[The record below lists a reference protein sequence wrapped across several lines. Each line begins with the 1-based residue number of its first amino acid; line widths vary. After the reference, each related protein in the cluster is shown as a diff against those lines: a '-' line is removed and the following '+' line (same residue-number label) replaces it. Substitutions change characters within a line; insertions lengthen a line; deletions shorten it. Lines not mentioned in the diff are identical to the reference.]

1 MRTRLFTAAPIRPER
16 NVKARAILDT
26 PERQNAALA
35 LQDIIINSPV
45 PRHAVMEISS
55 RNVVEGTARAPH
67 RAMYKAMS
75 LTDDDIA
82 KPFVGVCHTGNE
94 ATPCN
99 IHLPRLA
106 IKAKQ
111 GVADAGATPRE
122 FSTIAVSDGIAMGHE
137 GMKSSLVS
145 REVIADSI
153 ELMVRAHQY
162 DALVGIAGCDK
173 SLPGTMMA
181 MARLN
186 IPSVFVYGGTIMPG
200 VLADGRE
207 LTIVDVY
214 EAVGAY
220 DSGNISLE
228 QLKDIED
235 TACPNAGSCG
245 GMFTANT
252 MASISEAIGLALPGS
267 ASPPAEDARREEMAY
282 QTGAAC
288 ARLLLESGTRPRDIL
303 TFEAFENAIAMLNAV
318 GGSTNGILHLLALS
332 REVGVN
338 LTYDD
343 FERVR
348 KRTPH
353 ITDMKP
359 GGNYVMNSLD
369 RIGGIPRVMA
379 KLLDAGLLNGDCIT
393 VTGRTIS
400 ENLGS
405 ENTRVWLSQAPG
417 ATSTGVASPA
427 AAASPP
433 TSPATPPTATASTTF
448 AASQDHPAKK
458 GADVPPDHAPGI
470 LRGVENPIH
479 RTGTALILKG
489 TLAPDGA
496 VIKTAGVEMSSFEGR
511 ARVFDREEEAFE
523 AVSQG
528 KIVPGDVVV
537 IRYEGP
543 KGGPGMREMLATTAA
558 LVGQGLGRQVAMVTD
573 GRFSGGTRG
582 FMVGHVAPE
591 AYVGGPIALV
601 EDGDAIRI
609 DTDSNSID
617 IVVPDREMDARR
629 ARWQRPPPNYE
640 DGALAKFASLVG
652 SASEGAVTR
661 PVLP

>member
-1 MRTRLFTAAPIRPER
+1 
-16 NVKARAILDT
+16 
-26 PERQNAALA
+26 
-35 LQDIIINSPV
+35 
-45 PRHAVMEISS
+45 MEISS
-55 RNVVEGTARAPH
+55 RNVVEGTARSPH
-67 RAMYKAMS
+67 RAMYKAMG
-75 LTDDDIA
+75 LTDNDLSKA
-82 KPFVGVCHTGNE
+82 FVGVCHTGNE

-106 IKAKQ
+106 LKAKE
-111 GVADAGATPRE
+111 GVSDGGATPRE

-200 VLADGRE
+200 ILNGQE
-207 LTIVDVY
+207 LTVVDVY

-220 DSGNISLE
+220 DAGQLSLE
-228 QLKDIED
+228 ALKNIEN

-267 ASPPAEDARREEMAY
+267 ASPPAEDDRREKMVY
-282 QTGAAC
+282 DTGVAC
-288 ARLLLESGTRPRDIL
+288 VRLLEQNIRPHEIL
-303 TFEAFENAIAMLNAV
+303 TFEAFENAITMLNAV

-332 REVGVN
+332 NEVGVK

-348 KRTPH
+348 KKTPH
-353 ITDMKP
+353 LADMKP

-369 RIGGIPRVMA
+369 KIGGIPFVLK
-379 KLLDAGLLNGDCIT
+379 KLAEKKLIHDNCIT
-393 VTGRTIS
+393 VTGKTIK
-400 ENLGS
+400 ENL
-405 ENTRVWLSQAPG
+405 
-417 ATSTGVASPA
+417 ASMNIPEPVQQIVK
-427 AAASPP
+427 S
-433 TSPATPPTATASTTF
+433 
-448 AASQDHPAKK
+448 
-458 GADVPPDHAPGI
+458 
-470 LRGVENPIH
+470 VENPIH
-479 RTGTALILKG
+479 AVGTAVILKG
-489 TLAPDGA
+489 SLAPEGA
-496 VIKTAGVEMSSFEGR
+496 VIKTAGVEMTRFTGK
-511 ARVFDREEEAFE
+511 ARVYDREEYAFD
-523 AVSQG
+523 AVSKG
-528 KIVPGDVVV
+528 EIEEGHVVV

-543 KGGPGMREMLATTAA
+543 KGGPGMREMLSTTAA
-558 LVGQGLGRQVAMVTD
+558 LVGQGLGKKVAMVTD

-601 EDGDAIRI
+601 KNDDEITI
-609 DTDSNSID
+609 DTETNILDLHVSA
-617 IVVPDREMDARR
+617 EELERR
-629 ARWQRPPPNYE
+629 RKQWSPPKPNYTT
-640 DGALAKFASLVG
+640 GALAKYATLVG
-652 SASEGAVTR
+652 SAAQGAITSAK
-661 PVLP
+661 L